1 MKFKRRLAED
11 DEAVPMSSMAD
22 IAFLLII
29 FFMLTTVFAV
39 DSGIV
44 IELPDT
50 EVRESVPLREVV
62 ITVTSEGNLY
72 ADGKPLELENVGGFI
87 RAKRSA
93 NPSRPVVVKS
103 DRRVSYG
110 LVADVMDELLKAGV
124 RDVALP
130 TVAKKPEDGK

>member
-1 MKFKRRLAED
+1 MKFKRRLTED

-50 EVRESVPLREVV
+50 EVRESVPTREVV
-62 ITVTSEGNLY
+62 ISVTKEGEVF
-72 ADGKPLELENVGGFI
+72 ADGQKMGLEKIGPYI
-87 RAKRSA
+87 TSKRTA

-103 DRRVSYG
+103 DRNVNYG
-110 LVADVMDELLKAGV
+110 IVADVMDELLKAGV

-130 TVAKKPEDGK
+130 TVAKEKE